1 MNATGSF
8 QADPARMME
17 PHYTLNTQINGKPAY
32 ENWAQPGEQEFIK
45 TM

>member
-1 MNATGSF
+1 MNPTASF

-17 PHYTLNTQINGKPAY
+17 PNYTLNTHAKQGY
-32 ENWAQPGEQEFIK
+32 ENWLQPGEQEFIK